1 MAPIAR
7 CAIALCLS
15 IAVTSAISA
24 QDGPAGTREIE
35 FPNIPGYVTLKC
47 DFHLHT
53 VFSDGSVWPDI
64 RVQEAVRDGLDA
76 ISLTEHLEYQPHSD
90 DIPHLDRNRPYQLA
104 AESARNRDLLIVSG
118 SEITRSMPPGHANS
132 IFITDANL
140 MLLDDPMDAFREAT
154 RQGGFTFW
162 NHPNWTDQ
170 QSDGIATLTDMHLQ
184 LIEEGLLHGIEVVNS
199 TTYSDEALQIALDH
213 DLTIIGTSDTHGLVD
228 WEFDV
233 ANGGH
238 RPVTLVFAAERSAD
252 GLKAALIDGRTAVW
266 FDNMLVGKDE
276 FVRPLVASSLNI
288 KGARYPGETSVLA
301 VAIEN
306 TSDAEYILQNHSDY
320 TLHASGDVVVLE
332 PHETTILQV
341 KTVDRLPSVS
351 LAFEVLNAVTAPNT
365 HPELNLDI
373 TVTGTLG
380 PSN

>member
-1 MAPIAR
+1 
-7 CAIALCLS
+7 
-15 IAVTSAISA
+15 
-24 QDGPAGTREIE
+24 
-35 FPNIPGYVTLKC
+35 
-47 DFHLHT
+47 
-53 VFSDGSVWPDI
+53 
-64 RVQEAVRDGLDA
+64 
-76 ISLTEHLEYQPHSD
+76 
-90 DIPHLDRNRPYQLA
+90 
-104 AESARNRDLLIVSG
+104 
-118 SEITRSMPPGHANS
+118 
-132 IFITDANL
+132 
-140 MLLDDPMDAFREAT
+140 
-154 RQGGFTFW
+154 
-162 NHPNWTDQ
+162 
-170 QSDGIATLTDMHLQ
+170 MHLQ